1 MAQAS
6 ASTERA
12 ASLNRRLGGRCRFRY
27 RRLDE
32 PARMTGAFDQRG
44 QNIVYGG
51 MSVVGRILLGA
62 RHLSFGGPLGHLLA
76 RISEHL
82 PLWHAATDPEGKP
95 ADNGHGDPRR
105 RVTFT
110 IAVIALG
117 AKMAKADG
125 EVTRD
130 EVAAFNEVFSVP
142 PGEEAHMRTIF
153 DLARRSTHGFDSYAR
168 QVGRLF
174 ADDKAVLEDL
184 LGGLFHI
191 ALADQELCA
200 AEDAYLRN
208 VARLFGFDEAA
219 YARIRATYCGPAPE
233 EDPHAILGVT
243 AGASPEEIRVAYR
256 KLVREHHPDVL
267 ISQGLPPEVLARAS
281 ARIARINA
289 AHDRLV
295 KEAAPRR

>member
-1 MAQAS
+1 MPRWPITGSWS
-6 ASTERA
+6 ASPISA
-12 ASLNRRLGGRCRFRY
+12 AIDPYDKASYMNH
-27 RRLDE
+27 
-32 PARMTGAFDQRG
+32 
-44 QNIVYGG
+44 
-51 MSVVGRILLGA
+51 MSVVGRMLVGA

-76 RISEHL
+76 RIGEHL
-82 PLWHAATDPEGKP
+82 PHWHHLTTDPDGNP
-95 ADNGHGDPRR
+95 TDNGHGDPRH

-142 PGEEAHMRTIF
+142 PGEEAHMRAIF
-153 DLARRSTHGFDSYAR
+153 DLARRSTHGFESYAR

-174 ADDKAVLEDL
+174 ADNRAVLEDL

-191 ALADQELCA
+191 ALADGALCA
-200 AEDAYLRN
+200 AEDAYLHE
-208 VARLFGFDEAA
+208 VARIFGLDDTE
-219 YARIRATYCGPAPE
+219 YRRIRATHAGPLHEEP
-233 EDPHAILGVT
+233 EDPHAVLGV
-243 AGASPEEIRVAYR
+243 ALDASADEIRVAYHR
-256 KLVREHHPDVL
+256 LVRETHPDAL
-267 ISQGLPPEVLARAS
+267 ISQGLPPELLERAT

-295 KEAAPRR
+295 KGAVPRA